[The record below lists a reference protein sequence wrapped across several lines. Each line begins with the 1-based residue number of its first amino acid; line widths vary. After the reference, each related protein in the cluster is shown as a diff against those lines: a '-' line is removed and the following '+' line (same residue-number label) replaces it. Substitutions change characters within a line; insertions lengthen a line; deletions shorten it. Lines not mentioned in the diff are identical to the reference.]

1 LRKGSIVPIPC
12 LFMKLLVL
20 GSGAGGGFPLWNCQ
34 CRQCSAFRRG
44 DLDASARTQSSIA
57 ISQDGR
63 PGEGWLLIN
72 ASPDLPHQI
81 RATPALQPVA
91 GGDAPIRGVLL
102 LDSRLHHVAGLL
114 SLRESQEL
122 EVYATPLVFEDL
134 TAELPLLHVLE
145 HYCHVRWRMLPIAGD
160 VRSAAFEI
168 PGFPALSFA
177 AVAVPAQA
185 PRHARLRGQAAG
197 ECIALQV
204 RDRRTGG
211 RLFLSPALAGVG
223 EAELA
228 WMRSADCA
236 VVDGTFWH
244 EHGMQQAGLGSITA
258 SDKGHLPQSRHGDR
272 PGMIDVLRASGAAR
286 KVLTHVHHS
295 NPILD
300 RGGAQRRELAEAGI
314 EVAHDGMVIEL

>member
-1 LRKGSIVPIPC
+1 
-12 LFMKLLVL
+12 MKLLVL
-20 GSGAGGGFPLWNCQ
+20 GSGAGGGFPLWNCH
-34 CRQCSAFRRG
+34 CRLCSAFRRG
-44 DLDASARTQSSIA
+44 ELDASARTQSSIA

-72 ASPDLPHQI
+72 ASPDLPQQI
-81 RATPALQPVA
+81 RATPALQPAHA
-91 GGDAPIRGVLL
+91 GDMPIRAVVL

-114 SLRESQEL
+114 SLRESREL
-122 EVYATPLVFEDL
+122 EIYATPLVFEDL

-145 HYCHVRWRMLPIAGD
+145 SYCRVRWRMLPIAGD
-160 VRSAAFEI
+160 TRSASFEI
-168 PGFPALSFA
+168 PGFPALSFS

-185 PRHARLRGQAAG
+185 PRHARLRSEAAG

-204 RDRRTGG
+204 QDLRTGR
-211 RLFLSPALAGVG
+211 RLFLSPALANVG

-228 WMRSADCA
+228 WMRQADCA
-236 VVDGTFWH
+236 VVDGSFWT
-244 EHGMQQAGLGSITA
+244 EHGMQEAGVGSVSA
-258 SDKGHLPQSRHGDR
+258 SAKGHLPQSRHGER
-272 PGMIDVLRASGAAR
+272 AGMIEVLQASGAPR

-300 RGGAQRRELAEAGI
+300 RRGAQHRELAERGI

>member
-1 LRKGSIVPIPC
+1 
-12 LFMKLLVL
+12 MKLLVL
-20 GSGAGGGFPLWNCQ
+20 GSGAGGGFPLWNCH
-34 CRQCSAFRRG
+34 CRLCSDFRRG
-44 DLDASARTQSSIA
+44 ELDASARMQSAIA

-72 ASPDLPHQI
+72 ASPDLPQQI
-81 RATPALQPVA
+81 RATPALQPTHA
-91 GGDAPIRGVLL
+91 GDAPIRAVVL

-114 SLRESQEL
+114 SLRESREL

-145 HYCHVRWRMLPIAGD
+145 SYCRVRWRMLPIAGD
-160 VRSAAFEI
+160 TRSAAFEI

-177 AVAVPAQA
+177 AVAVPARA
-185 PRHARLRGQAAG
+185 PRHARLRSEAAG

-204 RDRRTGG
+204 QDLRTG
-211 RLFLSPALAGVG
+211 RRVFLSPALAEVG

-228 WMRSADCA
+228 WMRRADCV
-236 VVDGTFWH
+236 VVDGSFWT
-244 EHGMQQAGLGSITA
+244 EHGMQEAGVGSFSA
-258 SDKGHLPQSRHGDR
+258 SDKGHLPQSRHGER
-272 PGMIDVLRASGAAR
+272 PGMIDVLRASGAPR
-286 KVLTHVHHS
+286 KVLTHIHHS

-300 RGGAQRRELAEAGI
+300 RRSVQHRELAEQGI

>member
-1 LRKGSIVPIPC
+1 
-12 LFMKLLVL
+12 MKLLVL
-20 GSGAGGGFPLWNCQ
+20 GSGAGGGFPLWNCH
-34 CRQCSAFRRG
+34 CRLCSAFRRG
-44 DLDASARTQSSIA
+44 ELDASARTQSSIA

-72 ASPDLPHQI
+72 ASPDLPQQI
-81 RATPALQPVA
+81 RATPALQPAHA
-91 GGDAPIRGVLL
+91 GDMPIRAVVL

-114 SLRESQEL
+114 SLRESREL
-122 EVYATPLVFEDL
+122 EIYATPLVFEDL

-145 HYCHVRWRMLPIAGD
+145 SYCRVRWRMLPIAGD
-160 VRSAAFEI
+160 TRSASFEI
-168 PGFPALSFA
+168 PGFPALSFS

-185 PRHARLRGQAAG
+185 PRHARLRSEAAG

-204 RDRRTGG
+204 QDLRTGR
-211 RLFLSPALAGVG
+211 RLFLSPALANVG

-228 WMRSADCA
+228 WMRQADCA
-236 VVDGTFWH
+236 VVDGTFWT
-244 EHGMQQAGLGSITA
+244 EHGMQQAGVGSVSA
-258 SDKGHLPQSRHGDR
+258 SDKGHLPQSRHGER
-272 PGMIDVLRASGAAR
+272 AGMIEVLQASGAPR

-300 RGGAQRRELAEAGI
+300 RRGAQHRELAERGI

>member
-1 LRKGSIVPIPC
+1 
-12 LFMKLLVL
+12 MKLLVL
-20 GSGAGGGFPLWNCQ
+20 GSGAGGGFPLWNCH
-34 CRQCSAFRRG
+34 CRLCSSWRRG
-44 DLDASARTQSSIA
+44 ELDASARTQSAIA

-72 ASPDLPHQI
+72 ASPDLPQQI
-81 RATPALQPVA
+81 RATPALQPVHA
-91 GGDAPIRGVLL
+91 GDMPIRAVVL

-114 SLRESQEL
+114 SLRESREL

-145 HYCHVRWRMLPIAGD
+145 SYCRVRWRMLPIAGD

-177 AVAVPAQA
+177 AVAVPARA
-185 PRHARLRGQAAG
+185 PRHARLRSEAAG

-204 RDRRTGG
+204 QDLRTG
-211 RLFLSPALAGVG
+211 RRVFLSPALAEVG

-228 WMRSADCA
+228 WMRQADCV
-236 VVDGTFWH
+236 VVDGSFWT
-244 EHGMQQAGLGSITA
+244 EHGMQEAGIGSVSA
-258 SDKGHLPQSRHGDR
+258 SDKGHLPQSRHGER
-272 PGMIDVLRASGAAR
+272 PGMIDALQASGAPR
-286 KVLTHVHHS
+286 KVLTHIHHS

-300 RGGAQRRELAEAGI
+300 RRGAQRRELLAHGI
-314 EVAHDGMVIEL
+314 EVAHDGMEIEL